1 MKIIVNGKDQQLA
14 TAEIGLI
21 ELIKQNKVQEPDMVS
36 VQLNDSFVK
45 REDFEITVIKDGD
58 TVDFLYFMGGGE
70 TGGKI

>member
-1 MKIIVNGKDQQLA
+1 MKIIVNGKDQQLSV
-14 TAEIGLI
+14 AEIALI